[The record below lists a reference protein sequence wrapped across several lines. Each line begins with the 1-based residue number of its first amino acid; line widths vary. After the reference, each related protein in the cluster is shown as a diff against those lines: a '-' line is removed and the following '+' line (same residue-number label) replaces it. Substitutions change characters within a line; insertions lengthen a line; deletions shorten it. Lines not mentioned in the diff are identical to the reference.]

1 MQAEQKGRD
10 RLISDLFE
18 INFIISTT
26 FARYNEEPRDYGEND
41 VLYMR
46 EAHLICFAAQYPEST
61 MSDLARMLHV
71 TQGAVSQTAARL
83 ESKGYIERYKKPEN
97 KRLVYVRTTEKGEAF
112 FRRHLIFDAEQHKT
126 GDEKFFADFTDE
138 QIETVVRLQYRFYEM
153 LRSDN
158 RSAEKI

>member
-1 MQAEQKGRD
+1 MQAERKDRD
-10 RLISDLFE
+10 RLIDDLFE

-26 FARYNEEPRDYGEND
+26 FARYNEEVRDYGEND

-83 ESKGYIERYKKPEN
+83 ENKGYIERYKKPEN
-97 KRLVYVRTTEKGEAF
+97 KRLVYIRTTEKGDAF
-112 FRRHLIFDAEQHKT
+112 FKRHLIFDAQQHKK
-126 GDEKFFADFTDE
+126 GDQEFFSDFTDE
-138 QIETVVRLQYRFYEM
+138 QIETIVRFQYRFYEM
-153 LRSDN
+153 LRSDIRN
-158 RSAEKI
+158 AENI